1 MSQLKIFVADPHP
14 NSRLALQMWFDNQPG
29 MRIVGIS
36 VDSDDLVGQVGVA
49 QPNVVLLDWDLVAS
63 NPFNFIKN
71 LHSLA
76 SHPTIIVLDI
86 QPETREAAFAA
97 GADEFSSKDQSPEQ
111 LRMILRNIK
120 QKMNDQQK
128 IK

>member
-1 MSQLKIFVADPHP
+1 MRIFIAEENRDVRVGLQLLFG
-14 NSRLALQMWFDNQPG
+14 QQPG
-29 MRIVGIS
+29 FQVVGIATE
-36 VDSDDLVGQVGVA
+36 SDRLVGQVGA
-49 QPNVVLLDWDLVAS
+49 TQPDVVLLDWDLVAS

-120 QKMNDQQK
+120 HKMNDQQK